1 MIKELYKAL
10 SEQLATITELK
21 SIDLFR
27 NQFATW
33 KDETVYDSPYCF
45 LEFDCSFDNATQN
58 TQKGTA
64 TIKVHIAT
72 SFIGDTRKGSATQDT
87 GLQCFDIAQLV
98 HESLQGFEGTFFSS
112 LSRTRLNQDQNP
124 NSLYVIVQD
133 YECEFVDTSTDTAKD
148 RIEANPNILLQ
159 TKIEQVSE
167 ARVVRITN
175 PNN

>member
-10 SEQLATITELK
+10 SEKLATITELK

-33 KDETVYDSPYCF
+33 GQETVYDFPLAF
-45 LEFDCSFDNATQN
+45 LEFDCSFDNTTQN

-72 SFIGDTRKGSATQDT
+72 SFIGDTRKGSATQET
-87 GLQCFDIAQLV
+87 ALQCFDIAQTV
-98 HESLQGFEGTFFSS
+98 HENLQGFEGTFFGS

-124 NSLYVIVQD
+124 NAVYVIVQD

-148 RIEANPNILLQ
+148 RIEANPDILLN
-159 TKIEQVSE
+159 TTTTPTRI
-167 ARVVRITN
+167 VRIDN
-175 PNN
+175 PNS